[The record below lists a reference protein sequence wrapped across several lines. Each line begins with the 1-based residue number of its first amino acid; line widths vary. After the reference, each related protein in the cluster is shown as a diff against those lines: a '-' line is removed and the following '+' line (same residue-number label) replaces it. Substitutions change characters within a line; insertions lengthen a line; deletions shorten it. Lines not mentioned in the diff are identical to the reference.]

1 MDFFNIRQTENVE
14 TKQTLEE
21 LKQIDVDE
29 HLVFEK
35 TIVLFFF
42 SFFFLDIKL
51 YIFLI
56 KIK

>member
-42 SFFFLDIKL
+42 SFFFLTLNCTFFSLK
-51 YIFLI
+51 
-56 KIK
+56 